1 MIYEEIINQIDMKK
15 TYKNSINLSHLKKYL
30 YLSLYIINLI
40 LLSFFFIFINFAN
53 KQINLN

>member
-15 TYKNSINLSHLKKYL
+15 TYKKSINLIHLKKYL

-40 LLSFFFIFINFAN
+40 LLSFFFIFINYAH